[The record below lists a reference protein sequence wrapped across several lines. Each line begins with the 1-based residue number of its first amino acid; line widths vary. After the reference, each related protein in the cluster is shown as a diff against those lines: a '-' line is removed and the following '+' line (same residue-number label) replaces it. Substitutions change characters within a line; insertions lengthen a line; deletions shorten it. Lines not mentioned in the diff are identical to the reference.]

1 MLKSPFKEKDHL
13 HILQWWIVSQIE
25 NKSLQIHTFLF
36 VLFASSFIVGSVAYC
51 GDVSFIHF
59 LIL

>member
-13 HILQWWIVSQIE
+13 HILQWLIVSKIE
-25 NKSLQIHTFLF
+25 NKSLQIHTL
-36 VLFASSFIVGSVAYC
+36 LFASSFILDSVAYC